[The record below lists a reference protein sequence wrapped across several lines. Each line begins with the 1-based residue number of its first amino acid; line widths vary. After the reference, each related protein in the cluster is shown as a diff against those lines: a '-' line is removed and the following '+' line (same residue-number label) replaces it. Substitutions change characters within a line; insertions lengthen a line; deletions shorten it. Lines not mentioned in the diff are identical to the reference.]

1 MQKGTGYVV
10 KETHEN
16 KPIRVLIV
24 EDDLT
29 QGTLIRDALEMEEDI
44 VCCEHV
50 RDGFEGLKAIREHEP
65 DVMLLDLLMPN
76 MDGVDMLWA
85 LHKEPPPKIPRILVL
100 SACNNAAFST
110 EALALGAEHVLVKP
124 YSLDLIIDN
133 IRRPR
138 KSPLQTFTTEQLILR
153 MLLSMKAPINSHGM
167 TYLNLALQL
176 RSEHAGA
183 CCMRKDIY
191 YPIAVENQT
200 SAECVEKSIRSAIS
214 SIFKE
219 DTPMLHLLLEFGK
232 MEGKERL
239 TNVQFVTLAAQAL
252 TQEDVRKKV
261 AILCQTA

>member
-24 EDDLT
+24 EDDLA

-110 EALALGAEHVLVKP
+110 EALALGA
-124 YSLDLIIDN
+124 
-133 IRRPR
+133 
-138 KSPLQTFTTEQLILR
+138 LR
-153 MLLSMKAPINSHGM
+153 LLRGEEDVH
-167 TYLNLALQL
+167 
-176 RSEHAGA
+176 EFHAV
-183 CCMRKDIY
+183 C
-191 YPIAVENQT
+191 P
-200 SAECVEKSIRSAIS
+200 
-214 SIFKE
+214 
-219 DTPMLHLLLEFGK
+219 
-232 MEGKERL
+232 
-239 TNVQFVTLAAQAL
+239 L
-252 TQEDVRKKV
+252 TQ
-261 AILCQTA
+261 